1 LTAYLWKIENMKN
14 KKPVALI
21 VGAGDFIGAAIAMR
35 FAAGGFAVC
44 VGRRNEDKL
53 EPLVKEIRAS
63 GGTAHPFRLDAREE
77 DQVKQVFDEIETN
90 IGPLDLVVCNV
101 GGNVKFPIRQT
112 TSRVF
117 RKVWEMACFAGF
129 LCAREAAEHMVPR
142 ESGSIFFT
150 GATASLRGGSGFSA
164 FASAKFAT
172 RALAQSMARELGP
185 QGIHIAHLI
194 IDAGVDTK
202 WVRERILEHSGEEG
216 LAALHPDQLV
226 DPDAIGEVYWQLHH
240 QHPSCWTQE
249 LDVRP
254 FMETW

>member
-1 LTAYLWKIENMKN
+1 MEDEKSIS
-14 KKPVALI
+14 KPVALI
-21 VGAGDFIGAAIAMR
+21 VGAGDYIGSAIARR
-35 FAAGGFAVC
+35 FAEGGYSVC
-44 VGRRNEDKL
+44 VGRRNKDKHQ
-53 EPLVKEIRAS
+53 PLVDEVRGS
-63 GGTAHPFRLDAREE
+63 GGTIHPFALDARNE
-77 DQVKQVFDEIETN
+77 DQVKAIFSDIENN
-90 IGPLDLVVCNV
+90 IGPINLVVCNV

-129 LCAREAAEHMVPR
+129 LCAREAADYMVPR
-142 ESGSIFFT
+142 KSGSIFFT
-150 GATASLRGGSGFSA
+150 GATASMRGGSGFSA

-185 QGIHIAHLI
+185 QGIHVAHLI

-202 WVRERILEHSGEEG
+202 WVRDRIRDASGESA
-216 LAALHPDQLV
+216 LAGLHPDQLV
-226 DPDAIGEVYWQLHH
+226 KPDAIAQTYWQLHH

-254 FMETW
+254 FMEPW